1 MPLAYT
7 TCMVT
12 SGNGVPIT
20 SKAIM
25 TVRRS
30 MALHGYLAMNRQC
43 GCCGVVL
50 GATIRGTAAR
60 PSAAGSRATPSS
72 AASVFGSSAL
82 PRGLFSCPLPFST
95 LALFT
100 SFFSL
105 FFGAK
110 RLKIFRFLDL
120 PKWLASEGDIFVKNA
135 SLAGYTWSPRNSTL

>member
-1 MPLAYT
+1 
-7 TCMVT
+7 
-12 SGNGVPIT
+12 
-20 SKAIM
+20 
-25 TVRRS
+25 
-30 MALHGYLAMNRQC
+30 
-43 GCCGVVL
+43 
-50 GATIRGTAAR
+50 
-60 PSAAGSRATPSS
+60 
-72 AASVFGSSAL
+72 
-82 PRGLFSCPLPFST
+82 LFSCPLPFST